1 VLRDTL
7 ARQRNV
13 IVRKVEGCPL
23 SDTHEFV
30 TEALRDVGVEIPQ
43 GTRFIRL
50 GKPDG
55 PIKAICRS
63 STDAVLLLHS
73 INLRHG
79 EGEGITHMKAYKD
92 LNPQQLADKAARR
105 QQNQVWLDLK
115 AKGYK
120 LTWVDGT
127 QLYYLEPGAHSWAP
141 AYPPPP
147 AAIARD

>member
-7 ARQRNV
+7 TRQRNI

-23 SDTHEFV
+23 IKTQAFV
-30 TEALRDVGVEIPQ
+30 TEALRDVGIEVPK
-43 GTRFIRL
+43 GTRFVRL
-50 GKPDG
+50 GKHDG
-55 PIKAICRS
+55 PVKAICRS
-63 STDAVLLLHS
+63 CTDAALLLHS

-79 EGEGITHMKAYKD
+79 EKEGITLMKAYKD

-105 QQNQVWLDLK
+105 QLNQLWLDLK
-115 AKGYK
+115 AKGFK

-147 AAIARD
+147 ATAARD